1 MHSDALSVDV
11 HDVAGLRGGPALA
24 RSLIHPIVASAT
36 IRHAILDGVR
46 NGPAHCA
53 CSMCSMSVRAWRRT
67 TVATGSLDQSSAER
81 WARLRE
87 DVRRCQ
93 LRRGAWYPVLSLAP
107 DEAVLEV
114 RRKTVI
120 VPLAYLEVVRSR
132 PKSWTLIPSERYAV
146 CPNCAGRVALGRPPE
161 RLRCPGCHGLF
172 EVDLN
177 HHQIAPA

>member
-1 MHSDALSVDV
+1 M
-11 HDVAGLRGGPALA
+11 
-24 RSLIHPIVASAT
+24 
-36 IRHAILDGVR
+36 
-46 NGPAHCA
+46 
-53 CSMCSMSVRAWRRT
+53 
-67 TVATGSLDQSSAER
+67 ATGSLDQSSAER

-120 VPLAYLEVVRSR
+120 VPIAYLEVVRSR

-146 CPNCAGRVALGRPPE
+146 CPNCAERVALGRPPE